1 MARSDRI
8 LAIDIGATSIK
19 VGEFEYPTRDTRTLV
34 NFAHRE
40 YEEELT
46 ESTRSV
52 VVAGLLRQMVVENN
66 FIARRALVC
75 MSGQSAFTRFVK
87 LPPFSEDEKRIRQ
100 IVEFEAKQN
109 VPFNMN
115 EVIWDYQ
122 LIASPDEE
130 EMDVMFVV
138 IKNEI
143 VEQMTGAV
151 QAVGL
156 EPVLVDVAPAACYN
170 AARANHV
177 GDDECAMVLSIGG
190 RSTNLLFVDRTR
202 FFARTIP
209 IAGHSITQQIAK
221 EFGIGFAEAEELK
234 RRHGFVALGGAYA
247 EPESEVAAAVSKI
260 IRNVMARLHGEI
272 NRSVSV
278 YRAQQHGNRPTRL
291 YLTGGSSTM
300 TYCDHFFAEKLHL
313 EVVYFNPFQ
322 VVGLGP
328 SVDRQR
334 LQEVAHMF
342 SEVIG
347 LGLRYR
353 LPCPIE
359 VTLVPETIRRQQA
372 LRRKKPFVFAS
383 LACLLVILLVAWFS
397 FLNRGRLYAKA
408 VKSVEDQRQRVESF
422 ANKIKSYNSET
433 DQRKNQISAITDLL
447 RQRCR
452 WPNVYNELYRLK
464 PDNLWLHSIQPVLNE
479 MAPINASADAGSG
492 MMGGP
497 GGGGGGAFPGGG
509 GGAFP
514 GGRPGA
520 MPGGMPGG
528 DLPGG
533 DGGGGGGG
541 GGGGAF
547 PGGGGGGGAFPG
559 GLPGGMPGV
568 GGVPGGDGMMGG
580 PGGGMLG
587 GGSGGIPT
595 PTAVPIAGLI
605 ISGHGVILGTANA
618 AEAINKA
625 ASELREKEGAAS
637 PVPTPAPAGAVA
649 DTEKTDKADAPAD
662 ADKTAQAAD
671 APADAA
677 TEADAEAPAEE
688 LTPEQR
694 RAQAIERASQQ
705 ATPELAFLE
714 LLKASDLFDPDGEF
728 TGIVSYVAPQNI
740 DNLSTFVIQIKFKEP
755 FEVNLIG
762 R

>member
-52 VVAGLLRQMVVENN
+52 VVAGLLRQMVVESG
-66 FIARRALVC
+66 FSARRALVC

-109 VPFNMN
+109 VPFNMD

-156 EPVLVDVAPAACYN
+156 EPLLVDVAPAACYN

-272 NRSVSV
+272 NRSISV

-313 EVVYFNPFQ
+313 EVVYLNPFQ

-328 SVDRQR
+328 AIDRQR

-359 VTLVPETIRRQQA
+359 VTLVPDTIRRQQA

-383 LACLLVILLVAWFS
+383 LACLLVILLVAWFTA
-397 FLNRGRLYAKA
+397 LNRAKLYARA
-408 VKSVEDQRQRVESF
+408 FDGVQQQRQGVESF
-422 ANKIKSYNSET
+422 ANKIKTYNSET
-433 DQRKNQISAITDLL
+433 DQRKNQINAIADLL

-452 WPNVYNELYRLK
+452 WPNIYNELYRLK
-464 PDNLWLHSIQPVLNE
+464 PDNLWLHAIQPVLGE
-479 MAPINASADAGSG
+479 IKPVGAGAVPPS
-492 MMGGP
+492 
-497 GGGGGGAFPGGG
+497 GGG
-509 GGAFP
+509 
-514 GGRPGA
+514 
-520 MPGGMPGG
+520 MPGGMPGSEG
-528 DLPGG
+528 MMMGAGG
-533 DGGGGGGG
+533 
-541 GGGGAF
+541 
-547 PGGGGGGGAFPG
+547 
-559 GLPGGMPGV
+559 GGMPG
-568 GGVPGGDGMMGG
+568 GDMMSSGAGMPGAEGMMG
-580 PGGGMLG
+580 PGGSAPVAAAPSATG
-587 GGSGGIPT
+587 
-595 PTAVPIAGLI
+595 VPIAGLI
-605 ISGHGVILGTANA
+605 ISGHGIILGTANA
-618 AEAINKA
+618 TEAIKA
-625 ASELREKEGAAS
+625 AASGLREKDGT
-637 PVPTPAPAGAVA
+637 PTPPTPTPALPGAPVPG
-649 DTEKTDKADAPAD
+649 APAE
-662 ADKTAQAAD
+662 ANKPPQT
-671 APADAA
+671 
-677 TEADAEAPAEE
+677 TEAPAEAPAEAE

-694 RAQAIERASQQ
+694 RAQAVDRARRQ
-705 ATPELAFLE
+705 ATPELVFLE
-714 LLKASDLFDPDGEF
+714 LLKASELFDPDSQF
-728 TGIVSYVAPQNI
+728 TGIISYVPPQNI

-755 FEVNLIG
+755 FEVNQVG